1 MSLPNLLREIHR
13 QLYVPAAIRMSE
25 EKVFATYANT
35 ATKTKEKMEM
45 HQSTEIESTTL
56 EEKETTNEKELIKCN
71 NIFCYWFSDMYPNT
85 SHCRVFCADE
95 IKICAL
101 RTKYD
106 NMKMVDDIKLED
118 HSGIFISHEGTTFI
132 PPHGQEYLGPKES
145 DGKPDWS
152 IFPFDEAEF
161 ILDTF
166 AHGVKKYG
174 APFTYR
180 KLINPRKLLAAT
192 IRHLIAIQNDHE
204 YADDSDCLHWAHV
217 GANALMALSRYRKV
231 KN

>member
-1 MSLPNLLREIHR
+1 
-13 QLYVPAAIRMSE
+13 MSE

-45 HQSTEIESTTL
+45 HQSIENESTML
-56 EEKETTNEKELIKCN
+56 EESETTNEEDQIKCN
-71 NIFCYWFSDMYPNT
+71 NKFCYWYDVMDADNTNCGMQFPSEVKDCVARIKYNSDNKSP
-85 SHCRVFCADE
+85 
-95 IKICAL
+95 
-101 RTKYD
+101 
-106 NMKMVDDIKLED
+106 
-118 HSGIFISHEGTTFI
+118 ISLAE
-132 PPHGQEYLGPKES
+132 QEYLGPKES
-145 DGKPDWS
+145 DNKPDWS

-161 ILDTF
+161 VLDAF
-166 AHGVKKYG
+166 AFGAKKYG

-180 KLINPRKLLAAT
+180 KLVNPRKLLAAT